1 LNAAGSNN
9 MDTENS
15 DLNAWHDLYVV
26 LGTSS
31 GALLGLL
38 FVATSIHLGEIVS
51 NPGLRV
57 RSNNQTLYL
66 LTLLVEAVVILVPLP
81 VPFLGAELMVLN
93 LVGLWIFS
101 GPITR
106 SSLSTGTRVI
116 AAARGGNS

>member
-1 LNAAGSNN
+1 

-116 AAARGGNS
+116 AAA